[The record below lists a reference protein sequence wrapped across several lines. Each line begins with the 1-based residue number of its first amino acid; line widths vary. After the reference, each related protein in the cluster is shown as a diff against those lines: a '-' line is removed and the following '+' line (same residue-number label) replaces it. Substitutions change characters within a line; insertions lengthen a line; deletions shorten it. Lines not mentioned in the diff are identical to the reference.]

1 MAAVDRNA
9 AALGVPRRVLMESS
23 GRAVADAVRAVA
35 DPGDAVAV
43 LCGRGN
49 NGGDG
54 AVAARVL
61 DGASAGS
68 CEDATL
74 DVRARL
80 LGRPETISTD
90 IARANWAALVAA
102 EADAREVR
110 DSRALSLDDP
120 AVVVDALLGTGVR
133 GAPRE
138 PAATAIRATN
148 ATDATVVAVD
158 VPSGV
163 DADTGRAAGEA
174 VDPDHVV
181 TFHDD
186 KPGIDADE
194 VTVADIGI
202 PGAAERFVGP
212 GDLPGA
218 RDPSAHKGDGG
229 EVLVVGGG
237 PYTGAPALAGRAATR
252 AGADLVRVACPRRV
266 APEVQSF
273 EAGLIVEPFD
283 ADRLTAARVPDLC
296 DRAEAHDAVVLGPG
310 LGDADATLEAV
321 RDLLR
326 SFEGRVVVDADAL
339 GALPETAATLVCT
352 PHAGEARAMGADLSG
367 DADRERREAAA
378 RGLAERY
385 GATVL
390 LKGRHDVVATARE
403 APDDEPRV
411 RIARTGTPA
420 MTVGGTGDVL
430 AGATGALLATRDPF
444 AAACV
449 GAYATGIAGERAA
462 SGRDRGLVAA
472 DLLDELP
479 AALGGGAGDRI

>member
-23 GRAVADAVRAVA
+23 GHAVADAVRAVA

-61 DGASAGS
+61 DGAF
-68 CEDATL
+68 
-74 DVRARL
+74 DVRTRL
-80 LGRPETISTD
+80 LGRRETISTD
-90 IARANWAALVAA
+90 IARANWAALVRSG
-102 EADAREVR
+102 ADAREVR

-120 AVVVDALLGTGVR
+120 DVVVDALLGTGVDD
-133 GAPRE
+133 APRE
-138 PAATAIRATN
+138 PAASAIRAVD
-148 ATDATVVAVD
+148 AADATVVAVD

-163 DADTGRAAGEA
+163 DADTGRAAGGA
-174 VDPDHVV
+174 VDADRVV

-186 KPGIDADE
+186 KPGLAAADT
-194 VTVADIGI
+194 TVADIGI
-202 PGAAERFVGP
+202 PDAAERFVGP

-218 RDPSAHKGDGG
+218 RDPAAHKGDGG

-237 PYTGAPALAGRAATR
+237 PYTGAPALAGRAAMR
-252 AGADLVRVACPRRV
+252 AGADLVRVACPRGV
-266 APEVQSF
+266 AREVQSF
-273 EAGLIVEPFD
+273 EPGLVVEPFD
-283 ADRLTAARVPDLC
+283 ADRLTPERAPALV
-296 DRAEAHDAVVLGPG
+296 DRAEAHDALVLGPG
-310 LGDADATLEAV
+310 LGDADATAEAV

-326 SFEGRVVVDADAL
+326 PFEGRAVVDADAL
-339 GALPETAATLVCT
+339 GAVPEAAATLVCT
-352 PHAGEARAMGADLSG
+352 PHAGEARAMGADLPG
-367 DADRERREAAA
+367 DAGRERRAATT
-378 RGLAERY
+378 RRLAERY

-390 LKGRHDVVATARE
+390 LKGPDDLVATARE
-403 APDDEPRV
+403 ARDDEPRV
-411 RIARTGTPA
+411 RVGRTGTPA

-430 AGATGALLATRDPF
+430 AGATGALLATERPF

-449 GAYATGIAGERAA
+449 GAYATGLAGERAA
-462 SGRDRGLVAA
+462 AGRDRGLAAA

-479 AALGGGAGDRI
+479 AALGGEFGDRI